1 MDAAV
6 SQTKPV
12 LAIDHIAVNFGGLVA
27 ISDMSFSVNDGEVV
41 SLIGP
46 NGAGKTTAF
55 NVITG
60 FLRPTR
66 GQVRYRGTSLNN
78 LRPHEVT
85 SLGLARTFQRTSV
98 FQNVSVFE
106 NVMIALHRRGRSRLW
121 DTLLALPRERQS
133 ESELRARASEILAL
147 VGIER
152 RAHELA
158 GSLAYGEQRLLGVSL
173 ALATDPSMLLLDE
186 PVSGMNETE
195 TARFMQ
201 LLKRLRGLNIT
212 ILLVEHDM
220 PMVMGVSDRIV
231 VLNYGR
237 IIAEGPPAAIQGNPE
252 VIRAY
257 LGQGAKRR
265 AGH

>member
-1 MDAAV
+1 MKLRSTQGQPAL
-6 SQTKPV
+6 S
-12 LAIDHIAVNFGGLVA
+12 IEHIAVHFGGLVA
-27 ISDMSFSVNDGEVV
+27 ISDMSFVVNEGEVV

-55 NVITG
+55 NVFTG
-60 FLRPTR
+60 FLRPSK
-66 GQVRYRGTSLNN
+66 GEVRYRGSSLKN
-78 LRPHEVT
+78 LKPHQVT

-106 NVMIALHRRGRSRLW
+106 NVMIGLHRRGRSRLW
-121 DTLLALPRERQS
+121 DTLLALPRERES
-133 ESELRARASEILAL
+133 ERELRARAAEILAF

-152 RAHELA
+152 RSKELA
-158 GSLAYGEQRLLGVSL
+158 GSLAYGDQRLLGVAL
-173 ALATDPSMLLLDE
+173 ALASDPSMLLLDE
-186 PVSGMNETE
+186 PVSGMNATE

-201 LLKRLRGLNIT
+201 LLDCLRGLGVT

-237 IIAEGPPAAIQGNPE
+237 IIAEGPPSAIQGNPE

-257 LGQGAKRR
+257 LGQGARKR
-265 AGH
+265 AGD